1 MDIITVQR
9 LVRVFVLDIVVQ
21 LPTINLPLDIG
32 PVRIYGLEEGVV
44 KVAQKVEYASLRAH
58 DVSHVHQDVNHV
70 HLDVSLDVSHVY
82 PDVSHVHLDVSL
94 DVSHVYPDVSH
105 VYSDVSHVYSD
116 VSHVHQDVSRVDYQ
130 ILKE

>member
-1 MDIITVQR
+1 MVRLGMDIITVQR

-82 PDVSHVHLDVSL
+82 PDVSHV
-94 DVSHVYPDVSH
+94 
-105 VYSDVSHVYSD
+105 YSDVSHVYSD